1 MKRNDLL
8 QLITIDCYSAT
19 PKYLQIA
26 NSILTAIG
34 KGELEKDEILPSIN
48 ELSFESDISRDT
60 AEKGYKYL
68 KKIGMLDSVPGKGY
82 FVKSTI
88 ISPHPKIL
96 LLANKL
102 NAHKKIIYDAL
113 VASLGEMV
121 SIDFYIYNNDYNYFK
136 KLLQT
141 NSHDYTHYVII
152 PHFTEGGEKA
162 HEVINATIQRQKV
175 IVVDKPIPGIKGKY
189 GSVCQ
194 NFKLDIFK
202 ALE

>member
-102 NAHKKIIYDAL
+102 NAHKKSFMTHWSLRWEKWFPLTFTFITTTIII
-113 VASLGEMV
+113 SK
-121 SIDFYIYNNDYNYFK
+121 S
-136 KLLQT
+136 
-141 NSHDYTHYVII
+141 SS
-152 PHFTEGGEKA
+152 
-162 HEVINATIQRQKV
+162 
-175 IVVDKPIPGIKGKY
+175 KPIVTITPITSSFPISRRGGRKPTK
-189 GSVCQ
+189 SLMPP
-194 NFKLDIFK
+194 FSARKSLW
-202 ALE
+202 